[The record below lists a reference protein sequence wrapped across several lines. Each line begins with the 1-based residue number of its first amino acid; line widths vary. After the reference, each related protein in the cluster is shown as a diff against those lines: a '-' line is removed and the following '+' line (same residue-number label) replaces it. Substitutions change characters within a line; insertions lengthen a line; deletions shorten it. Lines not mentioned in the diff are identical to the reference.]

1 MRAKSGIFLVL
12 SALLL
17 SSAGFFTAEQA
28 FAQNDTNK
36 DSSDKNEKQERDA
49 KKAEEKRKDLEEKKA
64 EDDKRSGEKKEERKS
79 ENGNSDE
86 KRQEEKQDLEEK
98 RKELEEKRQELEEK
112 REELESDREKMEEK
126 LRERTQQYEEKLKAI
141 KEKYHEKI
149 DDLSSKSFE
158 LSIKS
163 ENIEE
168 LSERSEKI
176 QERLEE
182 KLDELD
188 TRTQK
193 ILEQISDG
201 EYMGEKIG
209 SLETIDK
216 YELVFDSVSAYAV
229 SNKSST
235 SYMTGQMT
243 FTTFDSSKS
252 NLKLELESC
261 LISVD
266 DIPYVCGFGKARTVS
281 SGDSGAK
288 DSLVIIAFLED
299 NLAEEVHSTL
309 KIFLDSEIPIR
320 QIEESTV
327 SILGPQSKLSHL
339 RFLDGNA
346 TLSKIT
352 PDDTS
357 DDIDDTSEEDLD
369 GNHFSIT
376 LEDGITTDDNP

>member
-1 MRAKSGIFLVL
+1 MKTKSGIFLVL
-12 SALLL
+12 SVLLL
-17 SSAGFFTAEQA
+17 SSAGFFTAESA

-36 DSSDKNEKQERDA
+36 DNFDKNEKQERDA
-49 KKAEEKRKDLEEKKA
+49 KKAEEKRKELEEKKA
-64 EDDKRSGEKKEERKS
+64 EDDKRSE
-79 ENGNSDE
+79 E
-86 KRQEEKQDLEEK
+86 KRQEARQDLEEK
-98 RKELEEKRQELEEK
+98 RKELEEKKVEYQKRIEEKRQELEEK

-163 ENIEE
+163 EKIEE

-188 TRTQK
+188 SRTQK

-216 YELVFDSVSAYAV
+216 YELIFDSVSAYAV

-309 KIFLDSEIPIR
+309 KIFLDSEIPIS

-339 RFLDGNA
+339 WFLDGNA
-346 TLSKIT
+346 TLSKII

-357 DDIDDTSEEDLD
+357 DDIDDTSGEDSD